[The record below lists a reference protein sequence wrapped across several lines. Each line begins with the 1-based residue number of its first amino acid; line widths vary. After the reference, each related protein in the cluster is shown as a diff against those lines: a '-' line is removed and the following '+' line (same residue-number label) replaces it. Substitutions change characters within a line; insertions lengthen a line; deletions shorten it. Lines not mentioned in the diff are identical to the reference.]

1 MKKVLFLLII
11 VAFIVAFYNQRQEKP
26 NVIIT
31 AIAVIIFMFGL
42 MKMSSDLPSKND
54 ENDNEEI

>member
-1 MKKVLFLLII
+1 MRKLFYLLII

-31 AIAVIIFMFGL
+31 VISVVIFMFGM
-42 MKMSSDLPSKND
+42 MKLSSKIESKNQDND
-54 ENDNEEI
+54 EL